1 MGFYLLPPYR
11 PVTAGVSILNTTSGI
26 EYPRSP
32 LQRRGHSRD
41 VVRPNPMAAV
51 EHRGAL
57 PGPRGGLH
65 FGTREAVSGSSSLPP
80 ERVSMEGLGTSQS
93 GRFVMCRYRG
103 GGWVGVGGTS
113 QGFNFYHSR
122 AQPRCPLGSPARHGC
137 SSLSWKLPDSPCQ
150 TPTCVDHHTLI
161 VSRHASIPPKTNPS
175 DWETRT
181 SSRTTRGGREWMTRA
196 G

>member
-1 MGFYLLPPYR
+1 MQSWNLCGFLSPPPSYR

-65 FGTREAVSGSSSLPP
+65 FETREAVSGSSSLQP
-80 ERVSMEGLGTSQS
+80 ERVTMEGLGTSQS

-103 GGWVGVGGTS
+103 GGWVGVGGYIS
-113 QGFNFYHSR
+113 GFQLLGPRVLLQGTAAAASR
-122 AQPRCPLGSPARHGC
+122 GSCRTHLVKPQPASITTPSSHPATHPSPPKRIHLIGKPAPPPARRG
-137 SSLSWKLPDSPCQ
+137 
-150 TPTCVDHHTLI
+150 V
-161 VSRHASIPPKTNPS
+161 VAS
-175 DWETRT
+175 
-181 SSRTTRGGREWMTRA
+181 G
-196 G
+196 